1 MIRVLLLLP
10 LLFLAACGST
20 ESINITSRPIEMDIA
35 RTADPAAVQMLP
47 VTFRVV
53 TRETIES
60 YLNDLQRTQGNTPV
74 FIAMT
79 MRDYENMSLNLA
91 DMRRYIE
98 QQQATIQY
106 YRQLTTPQR

>member
-1 MIRVLLLLP
+1 MIRVVALLS
-10 LLFLAACGST
+10 LLFLAACASQENLT
-20 ESINITSRPIEMDIA
+20 ITSRPVEIEIG
-35 RTADPAAVQMLP
+35 RTADPTAVQMLP

-53 TRETIES
+53 TRETVES

-79 MRDYENMSLNLA
+79 TVDYENMSLNLA

-98 QQQATIQY
+98 QQQAIISY
-106 YRQLTTPQR
+106 YRTLTTPQR